1 MAKNRMQKFYNPKL
15 YKPPAAASFVQV
27 KSHMQKESQ
36 PEPPPAEFGGSKGEE
51 ANGVMA
57 MMDLMV
63 KDVEKEMT
71 EMEAEEKDAQSD
83 YEKMMADSTEKRAE
97 DSKLMADKESA
108 KADME
113 ADLETATEDKAATTK
128 ELSATKMY
136 IAQLHGECDWLLQY
150 FDQRKEARDSEIDAM
165 GKAKA
170 VLNGAD
176 YALLQTK
183 SKNLLKHVKDG

>member
-71 EMEAEEKDAQSD
+71 EMEAEEKDAQAD
-83 YEKMMADSTEKRAE
+83 YEKMMADSSEKRAE

-108 KADME
+108 KANME
-113 ADLETATEDKAATTK
+113 ADLQKATDDKTATSS
-128 ELSATKMY
+128 ELMATKHY
-136 IAQLHGECDWLLQY
+136 IMTLHG
-150 FDQRKEARDSEIDAM
+150 
-165 GKAKA
+165 
-170 VLNGAD
+170 
-176 YALLQTK
+176 
-183 SKNLLKHVKDG
+183 